1 MTAANQLQKLI
12 QNSGQV
18 VKKILKSDYQD
29 LVEEFNG
36 TDRLFS
42 DPDFLPT
49 DQYLGKKFARG
60 TIKWKR
66 IS

>member
-1 MTAANQLQKLI
+1 MIQKLAN
-12 QNSGQV
+12 NSGQV

-29 LVEEFNG
+29 LVEEFKD
-36 TDRLFS
+36 TDRLYS

-49 DQYLGKKFARG
+49 DQFLGKKFARG